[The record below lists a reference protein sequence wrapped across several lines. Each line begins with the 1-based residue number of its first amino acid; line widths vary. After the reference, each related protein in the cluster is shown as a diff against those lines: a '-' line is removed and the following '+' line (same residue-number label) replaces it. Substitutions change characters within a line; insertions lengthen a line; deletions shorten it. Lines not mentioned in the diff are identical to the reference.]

1 MGSATP
7 RSGFRER
14 ARFIRLP
21 LDSRM
26 ITNNKAFTDPEDSTE
41 NRVDVRTTGPDE
53 GEWDVGLV
61 VVDGR
66 VDYVDLRVRPKPLA
80 PFVECLLDDIDDEQA
95 NSLLATLTQGSRTP
109 PDR

>member
-1 MGSATP
+1 VGSATP

-14 ARFIRLP
+14 AKFIRLP

-41 NRVDVRTTGPDE
+41 NRVDVRMTGPDE
-53 GEWDVGLV
+53 GEWDVDLV

-80 PFVECLLDDIDDEQA
+80 PFVECLLDDIDDERA
-95 NSLLATLTQGSRTP
+95 NSLLAS
-109 PDR
+109 